1 MHVLIVHA
9 HPEPQSFNAAMT
21 RTAVDTLE
29 ANGHTVEVSDLY
41 AMQFNPVAGW
51 HDFPQAADPSFLHYQ
66 REQKIAFE
74 RQTYAPEIAWEHGK
88 LTRADLVIFQFP
100 VWWRS
105 SPAILKGWFDRV
117 LGVGFA
123 YGAGRVYSTGGLQGK
138 RALLSVTFGGPTS
151 AAEAVEVLQQLQDG
165 VLAFVGFEVLSPF
178 VVGGPRHLTADARQA
193 ELQRYHETL
202 EALTCDR
209 TPPGQCHHRAPLVH
223 DALEQA

>member
-9 HPEPQSFNAAMT
+9 HPEPLSFNAAMT
-21 RTAVDTLE
+21 RTAADTLE
-29 ANGHTVEVSDLY
+29 ASGHTVEVSDLY

-66 REQKIAFE
+66 REQKDAFE
-74 RQTYAPEIAWEHGK
+74 RQAYAPEIAREHDK

-123 YGAGRVYSTGGLQGK
+123 YGAGRVYSTGELQGR
-138 RALLSVTFGGPTS
+138 RALLSVTFGGPTTP
-151 AAEAVEVLQQLQDG
+151 AEATEVLHQMLDG
-165 VLAFVGFEVLSPF
+165 ILAFVGFEVLPPF
-178 VVGGPRHLTADARQA
+178 VVGGPRRLTADDREA
-193 ELQRYHETL
+193 ELQRYRQSLVTL
-202 EALTCDR
+202 TGGLTHPQPAG
-209 TPPGQCHHRAPLVH
+209 TWVPS
-223 DALEQA
+223 